1 MAESLPVA
9 FAEGIR
15 MTTGLLVIDLQR
27 GMFMDAQQPHDGD
40 GVLARTASLLERARG
55 RGAPVLHV
63 QHDGGPDDPLAKP
76 GPGFEIHPDVAPRPG
91 EPIIEKTR
99 ASAFPGS
106 DLDARLRRL
115 GITRLV
121 IAGMQTE
128 YCVDTNCRAAA
139 DLGYKVV
146 LAKDAH
152 TTFDSPVLSASQII
166 AHHNRVLGG
175 GFVELAAA
183 GEIEF

>member
-1 MAESLPVA
+1 
-9 FAEGIR
+9 

-27 GMFMDAQQPHDGD
+27 GMFMDTAKPHDGE
-40 GVLARTASLLERARG
+40 GVLSRAAALLERARS

-63 QHDGGPDDPLAKP
+63 QHDGGPDDPLLGKP
-76 GPGFEIHPDVAPRPG
+76 GPGWEIHPDVAPRPG
-91 EPIIEKTR
+91 EPVIGKDR
-99 ASAFPGS
+99 CSAFPGT
-106 DLDARLRRL
+106 DLDAQLKRL

-128 YCVDTNCRAAA
+128 YCIDTNCRAAA

-152 TTFDSPVLSASQII
+152 TTFDSPVLSAHQII

-175 GFVELAAA
+175 SFVELAAA
-183 GEIEF
+183 GDIEF

>member
-1 MAESLPVA
+1 
-9 FAEGIR
+9 

-27 GMFMDAQQPHDGD
+27 GMFMDTQKPHDGE
-40 GVLARTASLLERARG
+40 GVLARAASLLERARK

-63 QHDGGPDDPLAKP
+63 QHDGGPGDILGKP
-76 GPGFEIHPDVAPRPG
+76 GPGWEIHPDVAPRPG
-91 EPIIEKTR
+91 EPVIGKNR
-99 ASAFPGS
+99 CSAFPGTE
-106 DLDARLRRL
+106 LDAQLKRL

-128 YCVDTNCRAAA
+128 MCIDTNCRAAA

-152 TTFDSPVLSASQII
+152 TTFDSPVLSAAQIV
-166 AHHNRVLGG
+166 AHHNRTLDGS
-175 GFVELAAA
+175 FVELAAA
-183 GEIEF
+183 GDIEF